1 MEEGLFQ
8 ALVYGMILSSDNT
21 SYQFRKIAV
30 FFNPFTFYSGHGKKN
45 SEAFQFSFCKL
56 FRTSTTMYGNTI
68 GFHPQTQNLDLHA
81 EQIVPCESTAEEV

>member
-1 MEEGLFQ
+1 
-8 ALVYGMILSSDNT
+8 MILSSDNT

-45 SEAFQFSFCKL
+45 SEAFQL